1 MVYIF
6 IVNDLKLFFY
16 QVININTNKNRLDL
30 ITYDEIKLILK
41 YVDMV
46 NLTNL
51 SINLKNKFI

>member
-41 YVDMV
+41 YVDQV
-46 NLTNL
+46 NLTIL
-51 SINLKNKFI
+51 SINLKKQIY